1 MDVGSGSGV
10 SVAKPIWQGIE
21 VGSAEGGDG
30 GVAEM
35 SGGGAGVAVSGG
47 IGDSQPTWHGV
58 NVGKGVEVEPGG
70 G

>member
-10 SVAKPIWQGIE
+10 SVAQPVWQGIE
-21 VGSAEGGDG
+21 VGASEGGGG

-35 SGGGAGVAVSGG
+35 SGVRTGVGVSGG
-47 IGDSQPTWHGV
+47 VGVSQPTWQGV
-58 NVGKGVEVEPGG
+58 NVGKGVEVESGG